1 MRITVCE
8 FPDETRHKGAA
19 WSALSDYL
27 NSEPAEV
34 VVLPEM
40 PFADWSVF
48 MEKEVDLAVWKN
60 TLDSHREMEQKL
72 GDLNTGIVLGS
83 RPIQI
88 AEQRLNQAFVWTR
101 DDGCRGVR
109 VKYYLP
115 DEPVG
120 WEATWFDQRDLDFAS
135 TPVGNLNVGFQICT
149 EMLLSERSREI
160 GASGGQLIAAPRAT
174 ANHAAGQL
182 PREWPRLCLVVLSLP
197 PTAGH
202 STPTPGRV
210 TAGWCR
216 PRVKFLHRPRK
227 LNLSRAWISTRPMP
241 TRQKELIR
249 ETCYSSNLARRLPLL
264 ACMLHESAE

>member
-182 PREWPRLCLVVLSLP
+182 PREWPRLCLVCFVASANRRSLDSDTWPGDSWVVSPEGEVL
-197 PTAGH
+197 A
-202 STPTPGRV
+202 STSQAQPFASVDIDPADADKAKGTY
-210 TAGWCR
+210 
-216 PRVKFLHRPRK
+216 PRNV
-227 LNLSRAWISTRPMP
+227 
-241 TRQKELIR
+241 
-249 ETCYSSNLARRLPLL
+249 LL
-264 ACMLHESAE
+264 